1 MTDPAGN
8 WRDASSWRSPSASGN
23 PPSST
28 WRQRERNNPSNPTQ
42 GGSRNNSSRPNDRP
56 ARGGQ
61 DDSATAQA
69 IAEGRRIYLGNLVYS
84 AKPEDVEAML
94 EEHGCKGP
102 DYKNTHISVDP
113 FSGRNPGY
121 CFVEFATKEAA
132 DAAMTG
138 LEGMPLFDRPVKCR
152 PCLPKGAPRRT
163 DSDGNSP
170 AADGERYE
178 RRSDRPREGGAN
190 PSRWG
195 NWGGSGERD
204 GGRSSLPTKT
214 YYERSRAQEE
224 GRQVYVG
231 GLPRMLDQTENDVE
245 MRELFNG
252 FEVEL
257 VSKRISPK
265 TPSAPGTDERRN
277 FCFLDFASADQAQA
291 AVNALNG
298 SEHRGASIKVSI
310 AVPRAERAPT
320 QSYQS

>member
-8 WRDASSWRSPSASGN
+8 WRDASSWRSPTAGGN

-28 WRQRERNNPSNPTQ
+28 WRQRERNPVNSQ
-42 GGSRNNSSRPNDRP
+42 GGARNNSARGDRP
-56 ARGGQ
+56 ARQQ
-61 DDSATAQA
+61 DDSATTQA
-69 IAEGRRIYLGNLVYS
+69 IAEGRRIYMGNLVYS
-84 AKPEDVEAML
+84 AKPEDVEGLL
-94 EEHGCKGP
+94 EEHGCKGA

-121 CFVEFATKEAA
+121 CFIEFATKEAA

-170 AADGERYE
+170 AADGDRYE
-178 RRSDRPREGGAN
+178 RRNDRAREGGARDGGG
-190 PSRWG
+190 RWG
-195 NWGGSGERD
+195 NLGGSGE
-204 GGRSSLPTKT
+204 GGRSSFATKS
-214 YYERSRAQEE
+214 YYERSKAQEE
-224 GRQVYVG
+224 GRQVYIG
-231 GLPRMLDQTENDVE
+231 GLERMPDQAENEAE

-252 FEVEL
+252 FSVDL

-277 FCFLDFASADQAQA
+277 FCFVDFSTAEQAQA
-291 AVNALNG
+291 AVSALDG
-298 SEHRGASIKVSI
+298 SEYKNGSIKVSI
-310 AVPRAERAPT
+310 AVPRAERQPT

>member
-1 MTDPAGN
+1 MSDPAGASGA
-8 WRDASSWRSPSASGN
+8 WRDASSWRSPTAGGN

-28 WRQRERNNPSNPTQ
+28 WRQRNNPTNSSSGQ
-42 GGSRNNSSRPNDRP
+42 RNNSGRPGDRP

-61 DDSATAQA
+61 DDSATAAA
-69 IAEGRRIYLGNLVYS
+69 IAEGRRIYLGNLVYT
-84 AKPEDVEAML
+84 AKVEDVEALL
-94 EEHGCKGP
+94 EEHGCKGA

-121 CFVEFATKEAA
+121 CFVEFATKESA
-132 DAAMTG
+132 DAAMAG

-170 AADGERYE
+170 SGQNGDRYE
-178 RRSDRPREGGAN
+178 RRSDRTPREGGAG
-190 PSRWG
+190 RWG
-195 NWGGSGERD
+195 SWGERD
-204 GGRSSLPTKT
+204 SGRSSFANNNS
-214 YYERSRAQEE
+214 YRERSKAQEE

-231 GLPRMLDQTENDVE
+231 GLPRMLDQSENDVE
-245 MRELFNG
+245 MRGLFNG
-252 FEVEL
+252 FEVEV

-277 FCFLDFASADQAQA
+277 FCFVDFASADQAQA
-291 AVNALNG
+291 AVNALDG
-298 SEHRGASIKVSI
+298 SEHSGGNIKVSI
-310 AVPRAERAPT
+310 AVPRTERAPA